1 MTMYPEIF
9 KKGRAEVNIVVG
21 RERLPTI
28 QDREALPYVNA
39 ICKELLR
46 WNVVVPLSTYLSL
59 RHLHILV

>member
-9 KKGRAEVNIVVG
+9 KKGQVEVNTVVG
-21 RERLPTI
+21 HERLPTV

-59 RHLHILV
+59 HHLHILV